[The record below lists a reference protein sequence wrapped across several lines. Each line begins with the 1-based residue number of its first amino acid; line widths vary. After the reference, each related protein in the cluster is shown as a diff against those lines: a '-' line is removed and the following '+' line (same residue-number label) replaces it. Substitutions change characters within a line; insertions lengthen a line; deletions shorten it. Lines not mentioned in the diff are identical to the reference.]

1 VCGSS
6 CTRMHSLPVP
16 WGPPP
21 CTDIACMR
29 RYAFEY
35 PAGWKVETVG
45 KVRACIAENAAQR

>member
-1 VCGSS
+1 MCGSS